1 MASNEPLRPREPTA
15 VDDVRRVRERLS
27 AECCGDVRRLAEY
40 AERVAE
46 KHRASLRLKPVQ
58 SPAATPDRI

>member
-1 MASNEPLRPREPTA
+1 MGSEKPLPRREPNA

-27 AECCGDVRRLAEY
+27 AEHGGDVRRLAEY

-46 KHRASLRLKPVQ
+46 QHIASLRLKPV
-58 SPAATPDRI
+58 PPPVATPERT